1 MNDCDVLFDNMKT
14 KAILTES
21 ILNYKD
27 VGTSVIFPALDR
39 ISNIINQKLGDYPEG
54 QTFGHRP
61 GDYTL
66 SLKGGL
72 ALNKYL
78 TEFKTNLPLDAVD
91 RKTIGLL
98 TSKMSDYDTT
108 FTVRPGVI
116 IKDQNPNWTNERGLL
131 FSILQNE
138 IINNV
143 DIKELILNM
152 AKKLQQ
158 IFTTVTINIEG
169 IMYNAFPLSLLPDFL
184 EIFPDSC
191 DKKIK
196 NRTISYK
203 NKNNLFLVFKSPP
216 TSAFNSSQ
224 LGLNFTHNEI
234 TENND
239 LKFILDRILGT
250 LALYERQQT
259 KFIPSSTKGYKEK
272 EDFLFN
278 FEVLD
283 VSVDGQY
290 DMIRDE
296 SILGTVNMGEIS
308 VLNMASIIYDS
319 YKIFTEQT
327 VSKPEKRCKR
337 LLIFLKVY
345 NIIKKQ
351 LYDRIIVDYNIPLNY
366 DTYEKLDKYLLANP
380 LERKNISERYP
391 IYKQIQDLEVMIL
404 KNGKSAKFVENVR
417 DLCLDTK
424 NTYIQQEKDQI
435 LKKYLVTSDK
445 LFSSFIDDTVKIY
458 DIVKDKSIDRVI
470 QIPLDVDYFSR
481 LILYNNISSWI
492 DVSEQMKQ
500 IYRSPPPSFNH
511 GGVKFV
517 KDVLDM
523 KLPGNKNVIVDV
535 MDRIQTFVK
544 NKILISYDIDTFIVE
559 DNQKI
564 IDYKMNTVLNHQFTS
579 RLVDGDSYNWEIL
592 NNLQDVGIYNYSRYY
607 KNSKC
612 INSQESGS
620 NCIIYF
626 HKDDSLTQN
635 KSMPFTVIR
644 GNVILRHKYCDINY
658 IANIIDFNVV
668 DRETALFYINQNIN
682 PGMSF
687 QLCIMLLLADNK
699 IEHDEYLYLSSL
711 YFFRKRSKP
720 YNRLMRSVVYALKID
735 QNFQDS
741 IYPFETLDSKLYDKF
756 VTANVPDYLKV
767 ELQTLKLNAI
777 EIIGILQISEND
789 ILKEV
794 VETRKL
800 GDLYPSCKNPLK

>member
-1 MNDCDVLFDNMKT
+1 MNSCDVLFDNMKT

-27 VGTSVIFPALDR
+27 VGKSVIFPALDR
-39 ISNIINQKLGDYPEG
+39 ISSIINQKLGP
-54 QTFGHRP
+54 
-61 GDYTL
+61 YTL

-78 TEFKTNLPLDAVD
+78 TEFKTSLPLDVVD
-91 RKTIGLL
+91 RKTIELL

-108 FTVRPGVI
+108 FTIRPSVI
-116 IKDQNPNWTNERGLL
+116 IKDQNPNWTNEREFL

-138 IINNV
+138 IINNG

-152 AKKLQQ
+152 AKKIQQ
-158 IFTTVTINIEG
+158 VFTTVTINIDG

-184 EIFPDSC
+184 EMFPDSC

-196 NRTISYK
+196 NIKISYK

-216 TSAFNSSQ
+216 KSLFNSPQ
-224 LGLNFTHNEI
+224 LGLNFTHSEI
-234 TENND
+234 EENSV

-259 KFIPSSTKGYKEK
+259 KFIPSSTKEK

-278 FEVLD
+278 FELLD
-283 VSVDGQY
+283 VSVDAQY

-308 VLNMASIIYDS
+308 VLNMASIMYDS
-319 YKIFTEQT
+319 YKIFTDQI

-351 LYDRIIVDYNIPLNY
+351 LYDRIIVDYNIPL
-366 DTYEKLDKYLLANP
+366 DYEKLDKYLLANP

-391 IYKQIQDLEVMIL
+391 IYKQIQDLEVMII
-404 KNGKSAKFVENVR
+404 KNGNSSKFIENVR
-417 DLCLDTK
+417 DLCLDTT
-424 NTYIQQEKDQI
+424 NTFIQQEKDKI
-435 LKKYLVTSDK
+435 LKKYLVTSDN

-458 DIVKDKSIDRVI
+458 DIVKDKTIDRLV
-470 QIPLDVDYFSR
+470 QIPLDIDYFSR
-481 LILYNNISSWI
+481 LILYNNINTWI

-500 IYRSPPPSFNH
+500 VYISPPPSFNH

-517 KDVLDM
+517 KDVLDL
-523 KLPGNKNVIVDV
+523 KLTGNKNVIVDIL
-535 MDRIQTFVK
+535 DRIQTFVK

-564 IDYKMNTVLNHQFTS
+564 IDYKMNLVLNHQFTT

-612 INSQESGS
+612 INSQDSGS
-620 NCIIYF
+620 KCIIYF

-668 DRETALFYINQNIN
+668 DRETAVLYINQNMN
-682 PGMSF
+682 PAMSF

-699 IEHDEYLYLSSL
+699 IEEDEYLYLSSL
-711 YFFRKRSKP
+711 YFFRKGSKP
-720 YNRLMRSVVYALKID
+720 YNRLMRSVFYALKID
-735 QNFQDS
+735 QNFNDS

-777 EIIGILQISEND
+777 EIVGILQISEND

-800 GDLYPSCKNPLK
+800 SELYPSCKNPLK